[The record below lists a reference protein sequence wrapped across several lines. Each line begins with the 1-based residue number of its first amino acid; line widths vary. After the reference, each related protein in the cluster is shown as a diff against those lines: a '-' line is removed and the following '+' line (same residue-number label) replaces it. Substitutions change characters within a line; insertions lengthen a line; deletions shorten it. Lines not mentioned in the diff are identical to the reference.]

1 MSLRTSPIAIRSGMS
16 SFSFLRWIKRLW
28 ATLISLDFPGIGPK
42 MYVSFLIAST
52 PSGSS
57 LMSNE
62 ICGLFGVLH
71 RSRSN
76 WSSFDRTQIRAA
88 FAMPEG
94 TNRAPSVVG
103 GPEDETEHSREVIA
117 SPSIQAQF
125 SDRLVTQFV
134 RRSSFRA
141 SGSASRSQAS
151 DSPPLILI
159 RDSDDDGASE
169 ERWSPFSLSP
179 GSEDETAAA
188 TCKRRRSSKASLP
201 GPSRSRFVS
210 EGDGFLFAS
219 QAT

>member
-1 MSLRTSPIAIRSGMS
+1 
-16 SFSFLRWIKRLW
+16 
-28 ATLISLDFPGIGPK
+28 
-42 MYVSFLIAST
+42 
-52 PSGSS
+52 
-57 LMSNE
+57 MSNE
-62 ICGLFGVLH
+62 ICGLFGLLH

-103 GPEDETEHSREVIA
+103 VSEDETKHSQEVIA
-117 SPSIQAQF
+117 SPYFQAQF
-125 SDRLVTQFV
+125 SDRLVRQFV

-141 SGSASRSQAS
+141 SGSASRSRAS
-151 DSPPLILI
+151 DSPPLISI

-169 ERWSPFSLSP
+169 ERLSPILLSP

-188 TCKRRRSSKASLP
+188 TRKRRRSSKASLP
-201 GPSRSRFVS
+201 GPSHSRLVS
-210 EGDGFLFAS
+210 EGDGSLFAA